1 MNRTEI
7 ERRISGVISLYSIS
21 DYHITVKAGE
31 VILWLPEK
39 CKEKPYDH
47 LSDEANEA
55 LDDNVRVTIIY
66 PNNGKRVSEFI
77 HDNLAE
83 IKRMKLI

>member
-1 MNRTEI
+1 MNSTETKKI
-7 ERRISGVISLYSIS
+7 IHGVIDRYLIK

-55 LDDNVRVTIIY
+55 LDDNVRITIIY
-66 PNNGKRVSEFI
+66 PNNGKCVSEFI